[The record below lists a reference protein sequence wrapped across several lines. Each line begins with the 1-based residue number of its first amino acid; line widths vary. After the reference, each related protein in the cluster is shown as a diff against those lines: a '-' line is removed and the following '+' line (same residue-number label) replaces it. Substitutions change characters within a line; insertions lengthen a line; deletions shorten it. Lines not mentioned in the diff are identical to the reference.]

1 MTAILGFLYLGLF
14 IVFIVGLVK
23 PALVLR
29 WSNKPTRLKVF
40 GYWILAAFLVGMLGI
55 ATENDEDK
63 AKSRIERALTA
74 IEEENYENAISS
86 LEKIDEE
93 NPFFPEAQELLHRA
107 DSLNRISEEE
117 RQLAKEA
124 EAKRAVEEG
133 RLKQKEQLERELAA
147 IDNGVNFSGYRG
159 TIESLQME
167 LILFGTWA
175 DIITKGENSDDLE
188 IQSLAKRLR
197 VKVIRLQLREFP
209 KLRDEYAKVANQ
221 KMWEN
226 DIDVYAS
233 GTGNRYINFTGGIF
247 AANKNKKDFQE
258 QIDEVL
264 TLFRFKQA
272 RYRWYKEADE
282 YTYWTMYKGKD
293 SDLISFN

>member
-29 WSNKPTRLKVF
+29 WSNKPTRPKVF

-63 AKSRIERALTA
+63 AKSRIKTALTA

-124 EAKRAVEEG
+124 EAKRAAEEG

-167 LILFGTWA
+167 LILFRTWA

-197 VKVIRLQLREFP
+197 TKVIRLQLREFP